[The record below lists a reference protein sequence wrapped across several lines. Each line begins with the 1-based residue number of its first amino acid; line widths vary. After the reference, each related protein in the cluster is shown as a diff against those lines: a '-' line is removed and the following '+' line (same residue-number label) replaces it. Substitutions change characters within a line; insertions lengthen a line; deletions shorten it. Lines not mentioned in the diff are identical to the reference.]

1 RPIREIL
8 KANLFT
14 RFNALLGGLL
24 VVMLIVGPPQDALF
38 GLVLIANL
46 AIGVVQEI
54 RAKYSLDRL
63 AVLHATKVSVVRSS
77 RRTAI
82 PVNELVLDD
91 VIALQRG
98 DQVAVDGTVL
108 TSADLEVDES
118 LVTGE
123 SRPIIK
129 RQGSAMLSGSFVV
142 AGTGLFR
149 ATAVGGNAL
158 ARTLAL

>member
-1 RPIREIL
+1 MAVIAPIQEADALHAGLDSAEVVVRKQRGDVNRTETRTSRPIREIL

-63 AVLHATKVSVVRSS
+63 AVLHATKVSVVRSN

-82 PVNELVLDD
+82 PVHELVLDD

-98 DQVAVDGTVL
+98 DQVAVDGTV
-108 TSADLEVDES
+108 
-118 LVTGE
+118 
-123 SRPIIK
+123 
-129 RQGSAMLSGSFVV
+129 
-142 AGTGLFR
+142 
-149 ATAVGGNAL
+149 
-158 ARTLAL
+158 

>member
-1 RPIREIL
+1 MAPIQEADELLAGLGEAEVAVRKQLGDLNRTETRTSRSIHEIL

-46 AIGVVQEI
+46 AIGVGQEI
-54 RAKYSLDRL
+54 RAKYTLDRL
-63 AVLHATKVSVVRSS
+63 AVLHATRIFVVRSS

-91 VIALQRG
+91 VVALQRG
-98 DQVAVDGTVL
+98 D
-108 TSADLEVDES
+108 
-118 LVTGE
+118 
-123 SRPIIK
+123 
-129 RQGSAMLSGSFVV
+129 
-142 AGTGLFR
+142 
-149 ATAVGGNAL
+149 
-158 ARTLAL
+158 